1 MRRWEVENVIPGVL
15 SENNQKVNFFFFVNG
30 GGGNL
35 STET

>member
-15 SENNQKVNFFFFVNG
+15 SENNQKVNFFFVNG